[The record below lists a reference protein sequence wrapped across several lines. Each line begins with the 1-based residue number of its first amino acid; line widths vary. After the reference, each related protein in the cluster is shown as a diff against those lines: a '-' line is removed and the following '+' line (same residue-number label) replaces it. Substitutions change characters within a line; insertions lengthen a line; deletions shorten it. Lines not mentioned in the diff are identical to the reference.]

1 MTVQLICPWCQDE
14 VAFSVSEA
22 EDEIV
27 CEACSTRMPFAPDPS
42 TTFGLLYGAA
52 A

>member
-14 VAFSVSEA
+14 AAFSVSET

-27 CEACSTRMPFAPDPS
+27 CSSCSAQMAFAPDPA
-42 TTFGLLYGAA
+42 TTYDLLYSAA